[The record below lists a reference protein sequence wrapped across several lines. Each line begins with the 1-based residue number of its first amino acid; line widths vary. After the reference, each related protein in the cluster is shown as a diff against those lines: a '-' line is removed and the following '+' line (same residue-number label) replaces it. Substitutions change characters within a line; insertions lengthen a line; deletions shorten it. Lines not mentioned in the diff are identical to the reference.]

1 MFAKMI
7 NMARTPAE
15 AKEQLKDYPATAGQ
29 SSASSV
35 PSYPWGLSVSLEEES
50 LEKLGLAKRLP
61 AVGETLQI
69 VCMMRIT
76 SVSESE
82 SEREDGSKNSCC
94 RVELQITDMGLPM
107 ADMADIEME
116 RSAGRRQR
124 FYGAS
129 KADVD
134 ED

>member
-15 AKEQLKDYPATAGQ
+15 VKEQLKDYPASVGEG
-29 SSASSV
+29 SAPSV

-50 LEKLGLAKRLP
+50 LEKLGMNKRMP
-61 AVGETLQI
+61 AVGETLQV
-69 VCMMRIT
+69 VCMMRVT

-82 SEREDGSKNSCC
+82 SERSDGTKNSCS

-107 ADMADIEME
+107 VDVADIEIE
-116 RSAGRRQR
+116 RSAGRRRR

-129 KADVD
+129 DGDGD
-134 ED
+134 EE

>member
-15 AKEQLKDYPATAGQ
+15 VKEQLKDYPVSAGEG
-29 SSASSV
+29 STPSV

-50 LEKLGLAKRLP
+50 LSKLGMDKRMLT
-61 AVGETLQI
+61 VGETLQI
-69 VCMMRIT
+69 VCMMRVT

-82 SEREDGSKNSCC
+82 SERSDGSKNSCC

-107 ADMADIEME
+107 ADVADIEIE
-116 RSAGRRQR
+116 RSAGRRKR

-129 KADVD
+129 EPDGD